1 MREDL
6 ALAPDH
12 TSSDALTHTVQ
23 LLSAAVLGAHKKE
36 TREEEYYRKHPARQK
51 LDFNGL
57 QSNKTFRIAKNTKN
71 YRKVHWGTTIICNIS
86 F

>member
-1 MREDL
+1 MT
-6 ALAPDH
+6 LAPDH

-51 LDFNGL
+51 LDSSLELCKLHISLSPRCSSALFYVRDDLVHFNELFNFG
-57 QSNKTFRIAKNTKN
+57 N
-71 YRKVHWGTTIICNIS
+71 
-86 F
+86 

>member
-1 MREDL
+1 M
-6 ALAPDH
+6 LAPDH

-57 QSNKTFRIAKNTKN
+57 KS
-71 YRKVHWGTTIICNIS
+71 
-86 F
+86 